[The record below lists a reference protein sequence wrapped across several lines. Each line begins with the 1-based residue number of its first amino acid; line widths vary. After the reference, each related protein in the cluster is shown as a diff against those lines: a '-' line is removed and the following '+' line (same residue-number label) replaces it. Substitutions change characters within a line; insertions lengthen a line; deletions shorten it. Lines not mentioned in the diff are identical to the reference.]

1 MRQILKW
8 GDEVV
13 TTKKAIDK
21 NIFPQHR
28 RGICLGNVG
37 GYSLS
42 IVVVCKG
49 QVTSGKYHPS
59 FWRKANKNA

>member
-8 GDEVV
+8 GDKVV

-28 RGICLGNVG
+28 RGVCLGVSG
-37 GYSLS
+37 CLCI
-42 IVVVCKG
+42 IVVCEG
-49 QVTSGKYHPS
+49 QSTPQKYHPS
-59 FWRKANKNA
+59 FWRKK